1 VAEITR
7 EPLINARTGGPYV
20 GNVAMNSKKYRKLLV
35 IAFHYPPDNSSTG
48 VLRTLKFTQ
57 YLLDFG
63 WRSEVISVPEHL
75 YPNQDPRLLPNVPP
89 EVRVHRPWAADSRKL
104 FGIKGRYPAFL
115 GVPDRYWS
123 WYFAAT
129 RKARR
134 LVSDGQ
140 IDAIYSTFPFPTA
153 HLIGLAVKRRSG
165 LPWIADFRDSWV
177 DGFLGPVRY
186 RVDGWLERRVIAH
199 ADQVIMNTPAT
210 RRYYLGRYPEQP
222 AAKFVT
228 ITNGYDEND
237 FRDLDLSTGAAF
249 EVIFA
254 GWLNDANR
262 DPEPVLKGAALAV
275 ERGWIPKNEL
285 RLTFLGAG
293 PYANSKRFQDQL
305 RRYKLLENAE
315 VTVQRVPY
323 REALCRQA
331 RADVVVILTDDAKRM
346 AENRDWTFMAVPA
359 KLYEY
364 LRLGKFMLVLSRA
377 EAVRELLSEVHAPS
391 PLLPSDTEGVA
402 SALREAYLQRARNP
416 TPELD
421 PAIRKYERRELTRE
435 LAKVLDGL
443 ASKIRSPAA

>member
-1 VAEITR
+1 
-7 EPLINARTGGPYV
+7 
-20 GNVAMNSKKYRKLLV
+20 MNSKAYRNLLV

-57 YLLDFG
+57 YLLEFG
-63 WRSEVISVPEHL
+63 WRSEVISVPESL
-75 YPNQDPRLLPNVPP
+75 YPNRDPRLLEDVPP

-104 FGIKGRYPAFL
+104 FGIRGRYPAFL
-115 GVPDRYWS
+115 GVPDRYWT

-129 RKARR
+129 RKARAV
-134 LVSDGQ
+134 LSDGRM
-140 IDAIYSTFPFPTA
+140 DALYSTSPFPTA
-153 HLIGLAVKRRSG
+153 HLIALAVKRRSG
-165 LPWIADFRDSWV
+165 LPWVADFRDSWV

-186 RVDGWLERRVIAH
+186 HVDGWLERKVIAH

-210 RRYYLGRYPEQP
+210 RRYYLCRYLGQP

-237 FRDLDLSTGAAF
+237 FRDLDFSSGPAF
-249 EVIFA
+249 EVICA
-254 GWLNDANR
+254 GWLNDENR
-262 DPEPVLKGAALAV
+262 DPEAVLKAAALAL
-275 ERGWIPKNEL
+275 ERGWIPRDKL
-285 RLTFLGAG
+285 QLTFLGAG
-293 PYANSKRFQDQL
+293 PYVNSKRFQDQL
-305 RRYKLLENAE
+305 RHYKLLENTE

-346 AENRDWTFMAVPA
+346 AANRDWTFMAVPA

-364 LRLGKFMLVLSRA
+364 LRLGKFLLVLSRA
-377 EAVRELLSEVHAPS
+377 EAVRELLSDVRAPS

-402 SALREAYLQRARNP
+402 TALHEAYLRRAHNP

-421 PAIRKYERRELTRE
+421 PAIRKYERRELARE
-435 LAKVLDGL
+435 LARVLDGL
-443 ASKIRSPAA
+443 TSGVRSPAGVS

>member
-1 VAEITR
+1 
-7 EPLINARTGGPYV
+7 
-20 GNVAMNSKKYRKLLV
+20 MNSKAYRNLLV

-75 YPNQDPRLLPNVPP
+75 YPDRDPRLLEDVPP

-104 FGIKGRYPAFL
+104 FGIKGRYPGFL
-115 GVPDRYWS
+115 GVPDRYWT

-129 RKARR
+129 RKARALLSAGR
-134 LVSDGQ
+134 M
-140 IDAIYSTFPFPTA
+140 DAIYSTSPFPTA
-153 HLIGLAVKRRSG
+153 HLIGLAVKRRSR
-165 LPWIADFRDSWV
+165 LPWLADFRDSWV

-222 AAKFVT
+222 ASKFVT

-237 FRDLDLSTGAAF
+237 FRDLDFSSGDAF
-249 EVIFA
+249 EVISA

-262 DPEPVLKGAALAV
+262 DPEAVLKAAALAL
-275 ERGWIPKNEL
+275 ERGWIPRNKL

-305 RRYKLLENAE
+305 RRYKLQENTE
-315 VTVQRVPY
+315 VTVPRVPY
-323 REALCRQA
+323 GEALRRQA
-331 RADVVVILTDDAKRM
+331 RADVVVVLTDDAKRM

-377 EAVRELLSEVHAPS
+377 EAVRELLSDVHAPA
-391 PLLPSDTEGVA
+391 PLLPSDIEGVTF
-402 SALREAYLQRARNP
+402 ALREAYLRRARES
-416 TPELD
+416 TPALD

-435 LAKVLDGL
+435 LARVLDSL
-443 ASKIRSPAA
+443 ASTTRSPAV